1 MKSTKTVASIKKS
14 QQPVYVMCP
23 KCHRDLPSSS
33 KSRYSNP
40 VTHISACI
48 WKHLHDLVYKS
59 REDDGLVNG
68 KIERQLK
75 LQEALSC
82 KANSQDFALHTL
94 VQLVCLHNTPLTK
107 MNDRKFCEILSCD
120 GLSYTTFINTL
131 MELLFV
137 VKEKIAGEMNGKKGT
152 IMHDGWSK
160 FSRHHVCLLVS
171 YLVATGEK
179 YVFGEE
185 VMEGVNTLLTC
196 TTLPH
201 DDEEYSNDG

>member
-1 MKSTKTVASIKKS
+1 
-14 QQPVYVMCP
+14 
-23 KCHRDLPSSS
+23 
-33 KSRYSNP
+33 
-40 VTHISACI
+40 
-48 WKHLHDLVYKS
+48 
-59 REDDGLVNG
+59 
-68 KIERQLK
+68 
-75 LQEALSC
+75 
-82 KANSQDFALHTL
+82 
-94 VQLVCLHNTPLTK
+94 